1 MDTLRAMGELKLPW
15 LPDGRTVR
23 IDGRGEFFVRVHR
36 HSDPDAPVVLLLH
49 GWTAS
54 SDLQF
59 FAAYE
64 RLASRCSFVGVD
76 HRGHGRGLRSPDPF
90 TLEDAADDAAAVVRA
105 LGLRSVI
112 AIGYSMGGPVGL
124 HLCRRHPD
132 LVSGLIVQATAL
144 EWSGTRRERALW
156 RVFPVAGSWMR
167 SRGYRRYLRRA
178 VAKLINAGNRLE
190 PFVPWMVSEMSRNDA
205 FAMVD
210 AGRALARYDAR
221 PWAASLGVPAA
232 SLIMTKDRLVS
243 PRKQRALAAALTAT
257 VRELPAD
264 HLAAL
269 SAPDRFAELT
279 VELIDVVVAASA
291 NADRRRLPVA

>member
-1 MDTLRAMGELKLPW
+1 VGTLPTMGELKLPW

-23 IDGRGEFFVRVHR
+23 IDGRGEFFVRFHR
-36 HSDPDAPVVLLLH
+36 HADPDAPVVLLLH

-64 RLASRCSFVGVD
+64 RLAERCSFLGID
-76 HRGHGRGLRSPDPF
+76 HRGHGRGLRSPDKF
-90 TLEDAADDAAAVVRA
+90 TLEDAADDAAAVIRA
-105 LGLRSVI
+105 LGLRSVVV
-112 AIGYSMGGPVGL
+112 IGYSMGGPVGL
-124 HLCRRHPD
+124 HLCRRHRD
-132 LVSGLIVQATAL
+132 LVSGLIVQASGL

-156 RVFPVAGSWMR
+156 RVFPIAGSWMR
-167 SRGYRRYLRRA
+167 SRGYRWYLRRA
-178 VAKLINAGNRLE
+178 VAKLIDADNRLE
-190 PFVPWMVSEMSRNDA
+190 PFVPWLVSEMSRNDA

-232 SLIMTKDRLVS
+232 SLITTKDRLVR
-243 PRKQRALAAALTAT
+243 PHKQRALAAALAAT

-269 SAPDRFAELT
+269 SDPDRFAALT
-279 VELIDVVVAASA
+279 VELIDLVVASA
-291 NADRRRLPVA
+291 DADRRRLPVA